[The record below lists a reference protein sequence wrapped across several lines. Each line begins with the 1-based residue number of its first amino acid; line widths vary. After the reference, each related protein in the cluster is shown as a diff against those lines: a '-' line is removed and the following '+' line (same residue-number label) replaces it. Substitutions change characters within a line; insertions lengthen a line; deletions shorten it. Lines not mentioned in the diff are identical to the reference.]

1 MRCLDARVFRFSVA
15 KRVNVVTEKTNDS
28 ECLVFGGKPKKTSQM
43 YNSKNMFV
51 YKLTKLILLLIF
63 FSKKHLLQMC
73 VCVCVCVCLYFLCIF
88 AAKSSPFM
96 GSHPRVGPRCS
107 EGSQVPFGKFRDQK
121 KAWETL
127 VALPMTDPW
136 DCYIYLHEW
145 LRFMVNVGKYT
156 IHGSYD

>member
-73 VCVCVCVCLYFLCIF
+73 VCVCVCVCVCAFIFYVFLQQNPVPLWGVTPGWVPGVP
-88 AAKSSPFM
+88 K
-96 GSHPRVGPRCS
+96 GPRFRLES
-107 EGSQVPFGKFRDQK
+107 FGTK
-121 KAWETL
+121 KK
-127 VALPMTDPW
+127 
-136 DCYIYLHEW
+136 H
-145 LRFMVNVGKYT
+145 GKL
-156 IHGSYD
+156 